1 MFGAAG
7 RREDAEYVLYKGRVP
22 LAAEDIREKMDW
34 TQFLV
39 ALVGVALAILI
50 AFAMFSTQ
58 STPYGA
64 PGTDERYGPGKAYEV
79 FQKNVERGIHRRF
92 GEIL

>member
-1 MFGAAG
+1 M
-7 RREDAEYVLYKGRVP
+7 
-22 LAAEDIREKMDW
+22 AAEDIREKTDW

-39 ALVGVALAILI
+39 ALVGVALVILM

-58 STPYGA
+58 SSPYGP
-64 PGTDERYGPGKAYEV
+64 PGSGELYGPGKAYEV
-79 FQKNVERGIHRRF
+79 FQKKVEGGIHQRF

>member
-1 MFGAAG
+1 MPNKY
-7 RREDAEYVLYKGRVP
+7 DKGRVP
-22 LAAEDIREKMDW
+22 LAAEHIREKMDW

-39 ALVGVALAILI
+39 ALVGVALVVLI
-50 AFAMFSTQ
+50 VFAMFSTPN
-58 STPYGA
+58 TPYDSRG
-64 PGTDERYGPGKAYEV
+64 PDERYGPGKQYEV